1 MGLETFGE
9 KIKAA
14 SPENYKV
21 ELEQGEKE
29 VMQKVKEIFQE
40 NAELNG
46 LLLDEGDLDLSDHQK
61 RYLTGHLTGFRQDTQ
76 GVIKNLR
83 SAVPLEVA
91 DGIKKAA

>member
-40 NAELNG
+40 NTVCTWLPPRHIRN
-46 LLLDEGDLDLSDHQK
+46 S
-61 RYLTGHLTGFRQDTQ
+61 
-76 GVIKNLR
+76 
-83 SAVPLEVA
+83 
-91 DGIKKAA
+91 